1 MNSDSEVMSQKK
13 AAAVEKK
20 RQQERKYQKAKDVRR
35 AFVMWASLP
44 KENLNDPYQLWMM
57 MYGYIVIWVNQYDW
71 LLFSLTTTTEKK

>member
-1 MNSDSEVMSQKK
+1 MNSDNEVMSQKK
-13 AAAVEKK
+13 ATAVEKK

-35 AFVMWASLP
+35 AFVMWASLSR
-44 KENLNDPYQLWMM
+44 ENLNDPYQLWMM